1 MKKNLILI
9 MSVVFMTGLLCG
21 CSAGSGFEAKS
32 YVSDAPVSGVFIDVR
47 DREINVSL
55 SEDERV
61 HIDYFENEDE
71 SYEISISDEGILNM
85 AANNNEGISWF
96 FGAKSYNEQNKIMLQ
111 LPSDTLASLEIRT
124 TNENIFA
131 DSVNVTD
138 NIKLSDN
145 NGDILFEKLNAGT
158 GLQIENKNG
167 SIRGTVAGSYDDFAI
182 YTESKKGENN
192 LPASKEGG
200 TKTLNVINNN
210 GDIDVEFAAE

>member
-1 MKKNLILI
+1 MKKILILI

-21 CSAGSGFEAKS
+21 CSGSSDFEAKC
-32 YVSDAPVSGVFIDVR
+32 YVSDGPVSGVFIDVR

-55 SEDERV
+55 SDDELV

-71 SYEISISDEGILNM
+71 SYEITISDDGILNM
-85 AANNNEGISWF
+85 TANNKEGISRF
-96 FGAKSYNEQNKIMLQ
+96 FGAKSYNGQNKIMLQ

-131 DSVNVTD
+131 DSVNVSD
-138 NIKLSDN
+138 NIKFSDN

-192 LPASKEGG
+192 LPDSKEGG